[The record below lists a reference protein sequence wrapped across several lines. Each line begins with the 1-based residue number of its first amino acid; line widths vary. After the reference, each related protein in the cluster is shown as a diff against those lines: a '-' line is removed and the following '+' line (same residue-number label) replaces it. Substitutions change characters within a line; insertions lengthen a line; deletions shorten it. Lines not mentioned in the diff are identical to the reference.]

1 MTSYTITRA
10 DLAARPLALAADP
23 RSPVRLRWTGPSGSA
38 RETYIPGAGH
48 PDA

>member
-23 RSPVRLRWTGPSGSA
+23 RRPGPPA
-38 RETYIPGAGH
+38 VDRAFRQRP
-48 PDA
+48 